1 MRRSSRDVA
10 QTQSVGPRWGRRDRR
25 DRRVHDV
32 GCRVDPR
39 HRYPRRNDS
48 LRGHRDLYVRS
59 HRGRRTSE
67 RIVYDDLVDR
77 GREDAMAAPPHARHG
92 GTRWRLVA
100 RWPSR
105 PVRLL
110 PRFRALVNARQRLG
124 EAASDPRKPRR
135 RLSIVVSG
143 RPPDRVRQ
151 RCSKPC
157 VGRRRRGRKRT
168 ADARARRRRD
178 LAAGLVASRK
188 CPRVLR
194 WEHDLRRRREGRLPP
209 VPDGRRPP
217 DVVARWITDR
227 LRRDGRGS

>member
-10 QTQSVGPRWGRRDRR
+10 QTQRVGPRWGRRDRR

-32 GCRVDPR
+32 GCRVNPR

-143 RPPDRVRQ
+143 RR
-151 RCSKPC
+151 
-157 VGRRRRGRKRT
+157 
-168 ADARARRRRD
+168 ADARYGASGSRTPTTMVGCTSCGPT
-178 LAAGLVASRK
+178 AAGERSSAPEERRSTGVLSLRK
-188 CPRVLR
+188 P
-194 WEHDLRRRREGRLPP
+194 
-209 VPDGRRPP
+209 
-217 DVVARWITDR
+217 
-227 LRRDGRGS
+227 